1 MKILVTDSGSLK
13 SHNDLSLEVL
23 NQFGEVV
30 EYAGI
35 TREELLKEVVDTDIL
50 LCNKTVIDR
59 EVMSA
64 GDTLKY
70 VGLFATGFNN
80 IDIVTAKEKGIV
92 VANAG
97 SKGRRLAKID
107 RLFAFGLRYRRSFR

>member
-30 EYAGI
+30 EYSGI
-35 TREELLKEVVDTDIL
+35 TREQLLKEVVDTDIL

-59 EVMSA
+59 EVMSV
-64 GDTLKY
+64 GNTLKY
-70 VGLFATGFNN
+70 VGLFATGFKPDLASG
-80 IDIVTAKEKGIV
+80 IALSVFTATAYSIKFV
-92 VANAG
+92 LN
-97 SKGRRLAKID
+97 
-107 RLFAFGLRYRRSFR
+107 SFVNSLNCISCLL